1 MFLKARIYY
10 GNRVHYLSTKATAP
24 EIRKIMDSMCLVVQT
39 MLKRLQADLAEDEI
53 AIALQ
58 AFNVES
64 WQQRNRHQML
74 KQYFQRLCKALRV
87 GDRSTASS
95 LAAVAQTLA
104 RVFEAAKKQALE
116 VTNRIGWSWALDSR
130 WRNKY
135 LPRLA
140 WTPECQQ
147 LVEFY
152 LSLKLNTTTLER
164 DLSELL
170 AQLSAHSGPLSSCGS
185 TISSIL
191 EVSLEGPQR
200 EEDLFLRSE
209 APGGPLVPTDF
220 ARLCAKLWLQHFGRR
235 FRFVYRKEPATAD
248 GRKGPRSKVHG
259 QQHDPRSLVGRLQ
272 GRTQAASNAAA
283 RSGPHESFVPGL
295 RLPLSQPAPPLPG
308 TRWASAMDSS
318 AKASLENFV
327 KNTDRKKQRTCV
339 GIDFPHCNFLIPPT
353 QASFGAGSLPCFAWT
368 SLCSSKRSRR
378 GCKSSGAG
386 QAALCANAS
395 CFGWPSSQQA
405 TFSDQAC
412 RHGWH
417 AQACEDLAHIPAL

>member
-64 WQQRNRHQML
+64 WQQRNRRQML

-164 DLSELL
+164 DLSELV

-327 KNTDRKKQRTCV
+327 KK
-339 GIDFPHCNFLIPPT
+339 H
-353 QASFGAGSLPCFAWT
+353 
-368 SLCSSKRSRR
+368 
-378 GCKSSGAG
+378 
-386 QAALCANAS
+386 
-395 CFGWPSSQQA
+395 
-405 TFSDQAC
+405 
-412 RHGWH
+412 
-417 AQACEDLAHIPAL
+417 